1 MCLLQSQSA
10 LAHALQSAKHD
21 YDLLREQYE
30 EEQEVKTELHRVL
43 SKGNKEIVQ
52 WRMKYEHDAIQR
64 TEDLEEAK
72 WVDQGYSQPG
82 VNAMKENEYNDSVS
96 WWCVLNKSFLSF
108 FNKPRIETET
118 VTTGKNTLEGLKY

>member
-1 MCLLQSQSA
+1 
-10 LAHALQSAKHD
+10 
-21 YDLLREQYE
+21 
-30 EEQEVKTELHRVL
+30 
-43 SKGNKEIVQ
+43 
-52 WRMKYEHDAIQR
+52 MKYEHDAIQR